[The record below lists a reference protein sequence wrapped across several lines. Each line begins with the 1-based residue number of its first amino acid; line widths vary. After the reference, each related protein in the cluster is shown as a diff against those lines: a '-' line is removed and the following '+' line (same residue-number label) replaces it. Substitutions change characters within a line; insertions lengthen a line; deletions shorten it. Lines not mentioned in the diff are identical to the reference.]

1 MIGGTVN
8 NDVVTDLVRR
18 RRDKALAAILG
29 VKEREADPHLPVEVR
44 RALRKVVLDQVNDLV
59 GLVEDLLGAVATA
72 QDGTVV
78 LNELYL
84 TKIAEIHEAVTANG
98 HGH

>member
-1 MIGGTVN
+1 MTD
-8 NDVVTDLVRR
+8 DVVADLITRR
-18 RRDKALAAILG
+18 KDKAIAAILG
-29 VKEREADPHLPVEVR
+29 VKEREGDPFLPEPAR
-44 RALRKVVLDQVNDLV
+44 RALRKVVLDQLNDLTSLVLDLV
-59 GLVEDLLGAVATA
+59 GALTTA

-98 HGH
+98 NGH